1 MRKKNLIISIICF
14 VLAVFYAAAM
24 IILYD
29 KLAIYYGRPNHFMVN
44 GTAMA
49 GFFGT
54 VALIVT
60 GIVNM
65 VKAFK
70 K

>member
-14 VLAVFYAAAM
+14 VVAVIYAVAM

-29 KLAIYYGRPNHFMVN
+29 KLAIYYGRPNHCLVN
-44 GTAMA
+44 GTAVA

-54 VALIVT
+54 IALIVP
-60 GIVNM
+60 GIINM

>member
-14 VLAVFYAAAM
+14 VVAVIYAVAM

-29 KLAIYYGRPNHFMVN
+29 KLAIYYGRPNHFLVN
-44 GTAMA
+44 GTAVA

-54 VALIVT
+54 ITLIVP
-60 GIVNM
+60 GIINM

>member
-14 VLAVFYAAAM
+14 VVAVIYAVAM

-29 KLAIYYGRPNHFMVN
+29 KLAIYYGRPNHFLVN
-44 GTAMA
+44 GTAVA

-54 VALIVT
+54 IALIVP
-60 GIVNM
+60 GIINI

>member
-14 VLAVFYAAAM
+14 VVAVIYAVAM

-29 KLAIYYGRPNHFMVN
+29 KLAIYYGRPNHFLVN
-44 GTAMA
+44 GTAVA
-49 GFFGT
+49 GFFGII
-54 VALIVT
+54 ALIVP
-60 GIVNM
+60 GIINM

>member
-1 MRKKNLIISIICF
+1 MRKKNLIIAIICF
-14 VLAVFYAAAM
+14 ALAVIYAAAM

-29 KLAIYYGRPNHFMVN
+29 RL
-44 GTAMA
+44 A

-54 VALIVT
+54 VALMVP

>member
-14 VLAVFYAAAM
+14 VVAVIYAVAM

-29 KLAIYYGRPNHFMVN
+29 KLAIYYGRPNHFLVN
-44 GTAMA
+44 GTAVA

-54 VALIVT
+54 IALIVP
-60 GIVNM
+60 GIINM

>member
-1 MRKKNLIISIICF
+1 MRKKNLIIAIICF
-14 VLAVFYAAAM
+14 VVAVIYAAAM

-29 KLAIYYGRPNHFMVN
+29 RLAVFYGRPNHFMVN
-44 GTAMA
+44 GTALA

-54 VALIVT
+54 VALTVT

-65 VKAFK
+65 IKAFK

>member
-1 MRKKNLIISIICF
+1 MRKKNLIISIIC
-14 VLAVFYAAAM
+14 AVAM

-29 KLAIYYGRPNHFMVN
+29 KLAIYYGRPNHFLVN
-44 GTAMA
+44 GTAVA

-54 VALIVT
+54 IALIVP
-60 GIVNM
+60 GIINM

>member
-14 VLAVFYAAAM
+14 AVSVFYAAAM

-29 KLAIYYGRPNHFMVN
+29 RLAMTYGRPDHFMVN
-44 GTAMA
+44 GTAVA

-65 VKAFK
+65 VRAFK